1 MVPICSV
8 RRRAIARRS
17 AASTLAATCPRRHLK
32 AWVVS
37 AVATNSRC
45 AWRSRDGSMVRVP
58 VSRIYAPVS
67 IIEEENMSEPRNL
80 TQKLLSAHLTE
91 GDLVPGEEIDL
102 TVDQILV
109 EDATGS
115 MTALQFEA
123 LGIDRVTVPLAVMY
137 VDHNVLQI
145 DEKNMDE
152 HHYLQS
158 FSARYG
164 LRYSRPG
171 NGISHYVHLERFATP
186 GELLVGADSHS
197 TMAGAVGM
205 FAVGAGGLDVAVAMA
220 GYGFSLECPKVVG
233 VELRGELPAWVQSK
247 DVILELLR
255 RHGVRGGVGR
265 VFEFTGEGVSTLS
278 VTDRGTICN
287 MITELGATAA
297 VFPSDERT
305 RQWLEAQRRED
316 DFVPLAADEGA
327 EYDEIEVIELAELEP
342 LIAEPSSP
350 GNVVPVREVAGTET
364 VQVCVG
370 SSVNSSYED
379 LATAAAVLRD
389 NIVHPRIEM
398 TVTPGSRQILDTI
411 SKSGVY
417 QDFVAA
423 GARMLEAVCG
433 PCIGV
438 GQAPSA
444 GVPSVRTFN
453 RNFPGRSGT
462 ERDQVYLCSPATA
475 AATAL
480 KGEIADPRELGEP
493 PAIAPAPSDPTMD
506 DRQILA
512 PPPPEEARNIEIVR
526 GPNIVPPP
534 ECQPLPEELEGRVVV
549 VVEDDVSTGDMAPDG
564 ALGMSLWSNIPECA
578 KYMFRRQDPE
588 FHDRALE
595 WGGGFIV
602 GGHNYGQGSSREQAA
617 LAPLHLGIRAIV
629 AKSFA
634 RIHRRN
640 LISQGILPLHFVN
653 EADYEQV
660 SQGETWRIESVREVV
675 SAQEAILAAK
685 SDAKR
690 EIELEAR
697 LLAREREILV
707 AGGMLKFLRGGG
719 QQRMGIAEGDSA
731 SAESGASESNGRS

>member
-1 MVPICSV
+1 M
-8 RRRAIARRS
+8 A
-17 AASTLAATCPRRHLK
+17 
-32 AWVVS
+32 
-37 AVATNSRC
+37 
-45 AWRSRDGSMVRVP
+45 
-58 VSRIYAPVS
+58 
-67 IIEEENMSEPRNL
+67 EPQNL
-80 TQKLLSAHLTE
+80 TQKLLDTHLTE
-91 GDLVPGEEIDL
+91 GDLVPREEIDL
-102 TVDQILV
+102 TVDQILI

-123 LGIDRVTVPLAVMY
+123 LGADRVSVPLAVMY

-152 HHYLQS
+152 HRYLQS

-164 LRYSRPG
+164 IHYCRPG
-171 NGISHYVHLERFATP
+171 NGISHYVHLERFAKP

-220 GYGFSLECPKVVG
+220 GYGFSLEYPKIVG
-233 VELRGELPAWVQSK
+233 VGLHGELPAWVQSK
-247 DVILELLR
+247 DIILELLR
-255 RHGVRGGVGR
+255 RYGVRGGVGR
-265 VFEFTGEGVSTLS
+265 VFEFTGDGVSTLS

-297 VFPSDERT
+297 VFPSDEQT
-305 RQWLEAQRRED
+305 REWLAAQRREVD
-316 DFVPLAADEGA
+316 YVPLAADIGA
-327 EYDEIEVIELAELEP
+327 TYDEDESIDLSDLEP
-342 LIAEPSSP
+342 LIAKPTSP

-379 LATAAAVLRD
+379 LATAAAVLRE
-389 NIVHPRIEM
+389 NIVHARVEM

-423 GARMLEAVCG
+423 GARMLEPVCG

-462 ERDQVYLCSPATA
+462 QGDQVYLCSPATA
-475 AATAL
+475 AVAAL
-480 KGEIADPRELGEP
+480 KGEIADPRELEDP
-493 PAIAPAPSDPTMD
+493 PNISPAPSNPLLN
-506 DRQILA
+506 DRQVLD
-512 PPPPEEARNIEIVR
+512 PPPLKEARSVEIVR
-526 GPNIVPPP
+526 GPNIIPPP
-534 ECQPLPEELEGRVVV
+534 EGRPLPEVLEGRITI
-549 VVEDDVSTGDMAPDG
+549 VVEDDVSTGDMTPDG

-578 KYMFRRQDPE
+578 KYMFRRQDPG
-588 FHDRALE
+588 FHDRTLE

-617 LAPLHLGIRAIV
+617 LAAVHLGIHAIV

-640 LISQGILPLHFVN
+640 LISQGILPLLFVN

-660 SQGETWRIESVREVV
+660 SQGETWRIESVRKVV

-685 SDAKR
+685 SDAGR
-690 EIELEAR
+690 IFELVAR
-697 LLAREREILV
+697 LLPREHEILV
-707 AGGMLKFLRGGG
+707 AGGMLKYQRGSG
-719 QQRMGIAEGDSA
+719 QQRVDIVEGDSG
-731 SAESGASESNGRS
+731 SAESGASEFGGRS

>member
-1 MVPICSV
+1 MTEAQNLV
-8 RRRAIARRS
+8 RKILS
-17 AASTLAATCPRRHLK
+17 GHL
-32 AWVVS
+32 VS
-37 AVATNSRC
+37 GELVA
-45 AWRSRDGSMVRVP
+45 
-58 VSRIYAPVS
+58 
-67 IIEEENMSEPRNL
+67 
-80 TQKLLSAHLTE
+80 
-91 GDLVPGEEIDL
+91 GEEVDL
-102 TVDQILV
+102 SVDQILI

-123 LGIDRVTVPLAVMY
+123 LGVDRVAVPLAVMY

-145 DEKNMDE
+145 DDKNMDE
-152 HHYLQS
+152 HRFLQS

-164 LRYSRPG
+164 VPYSRPG
-171 NGISHYVHLERFATP
+171 NGISHYVHLERFAKP

-220 GYGFSLECPKVVG
+220 GYGFSLECPKVVK
-233 VELRGELPAWVQSK
+233 VELRGELPDWVQSK

-255 RHGVRGGVGR
+255 RYGVRGGVGR
-265 VFEFTGEGVSTLS
+265 VFEFAGEGVGALS

-297 VFPSDERT
+297 VFPSDEQT
-305 RQWLEAQRRED
+305 REWLATQRREED
-316 DFVPLAADEGA
+316 YAPLAADDGA
-327 EYDEIEVIELAELEP
+327 AYDETEVIELRELEP
-342 LIAEPSSP
+342 LIAKPSSP
-350 GNVVPVREVAGTET
+350 GNVVPVRDVAGTQT

-370 SSVNSSYED
+370 SSVNSSYAD

-389 NIVHPRIEM
+389 NIVHPRVEM

-417 QDFVAA
+417 QDLVAA
-423 GARMLEAVCG
+423 GARMLEPVCG

-438 GQAPSA
+438 GQAPSS

-462 ERDQVYLCSPATA
+462 SGDEVYLCSPATA

-480 KGEIADPRELGEP
+480 KGEISDPRELGEP
-493 PAIAPAPSDPTMD
+493 PTIAPAPSDPSLE
-506 DRQILA
+506 DRQILD
-512 PPPPEEARNIEIVR
+512 PPPEDEARTAEIVR

-534 ECQPLPEELEGRVVV
+534 EGRPLPEALEGRVVI

-578 KYMFRRQDPE
+578 KYMFRRQDPG
-588 FHDRALE
+588 FHDRTLE

-602 GGHNYGQGSSREQAA
+602 GGHNYGQGSSREHAA
-617 LAPLHLGIRAIV
+617 LAPLYLGIRAVV

-640 LISQGILPLHFVN
+640 LISQGILPLLFRN
-653 EADYEQV
+653 EDDYERIKQGDAWKIEAV
-660 SQGETWRIESVREVV
+660 RETVEAGETG
-675 SAQEAILAAK
+675 LL
-685 SDAKR
+685 AKR
-690 EIELEAR
+690 DSGEEIELEAR
-697 LLAREREILV
+697 LLPRERGILL
-707 AGGMLKFLRGGG
+707 AGGTLKYLRESDEKP
-719 QQRMGIAEGDSA
+719 MSVVEGDSP
-731 SAESGASESNGRS
+731 SAESEDPSPAGDLDAVARVRAPREEGEG

>member
-1 MVPICSV
+1 M
-8 RRRAIARRS
+8 S
-17 AASTLAATCPRRHLK
+17 A
-32 AWVVS
+32 
-37 AVATNSRC
+37 
-45 AWRSRDGSMVRVP
+45 
-58 VSRIYAPVS
+58 
-67 IIEEENMSEPRNL
+67 PRNL
-80 TQKLLSAHLTE
+80 TQKVLGDHLLE
-91 GDLVPGEEIDL
+91 GDLVAGEELDFR
-102 TVDQILV
+102 VDQILI

-123 LGIDRVTVPLAVMY
+123 LEADRISVPLAVMY

-145 DEKNMDE
+145 DDKNMDE
-152 HHYLQS
+152 HRFLQS
-158 FSARYG
+158 FSAYYG
-164 LRYSRPG
+164 IHYSRPG
-171 NGISHYVHLERFATP
+171 NGISHYVHLERFARP

-197 TMAGAVGM
+197 TMAGALGM
-205 FAVGAGGLDVAVAMA
+205 FAVGAGGLDAAVAMA
-220 GYGFSLECPKVVG
+220 GHGFSLECPRVVG
-233 VELRGELPAWVQSK
+233 VELRGALPGWVQSK
-247 DVILELLR
+247 DIILELLR
-255 RHGVRGGVGR
+255 RYGVRGGVGR
-265 VFEFTGEGVSTLS
+265 VFEFTGEGVSALS

-305 RQWLEAQRRED
+305 REWLEAQRRED
-316 DFVPLAADEGA
+316 DFVPLAADEEA
-327 EYDEIEVIELAELEP
+327 EYDEDEVIELAELEP

-379 LATAAAVLRD
+379 LAIAAAVLRD
-389 NIVHPRIEM
+389 DIVHQRIEM

-411 SKSGVY
+411 SRSGVY
-417 QDFVAA
+417 QDLVAA
-423 GARMLEAVCG
+423 GARMLEPVCG

-462 ERDQVYLCSPATA
+462 SGDEVYLCSPATA

-480 KGEIADPRELGEP
+480 RGEISDPRELGEP
-493 PAIAPAPSDPTMD
+493 PAIAPAPSDPNMD
-506 DRQILA
+506 DRQILD

-534 ECQPLPEELEGRVVV
+534 EGQPLPEELEGLVVI

-602 GGHNYGQGSSREQAA
+602 GGHNYGQGSSREHAA
-617 LAPLHLGIRAIV
+617 LAPLYLGIKAVIAR
-629 AKSFA
+629 SFA

-640 LISQGILPLHFVN
+640 LISQSILPLLFR
-653 EADYEQV
+653 EEDDYERV
-660 SQGETWRIESVREVV
+660 SQGDTWKIEGVREAITAGEQALVV
-675 SAQEAILAAK
+675 NSNDGTQIGL
-685 SDAKR
+685 
-690 EIELEAR
+690 EIR
-697 LLAREREILV
+697 LSPREREVLL
-707 AGGMLKFLRGGG
+707 AGGTLKFLRG
-719 QQRMGIAEGDSA
+719 A
-731 SAESGASESNGRS
+731 